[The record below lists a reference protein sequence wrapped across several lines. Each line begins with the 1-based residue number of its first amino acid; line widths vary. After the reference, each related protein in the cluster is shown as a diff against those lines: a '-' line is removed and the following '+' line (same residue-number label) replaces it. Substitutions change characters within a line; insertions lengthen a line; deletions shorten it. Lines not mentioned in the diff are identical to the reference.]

1 MMQKKRQRMLS
12 AALSLLL
19 LLTAAGCAPAP
30 DAEKTPQPSG
40 AAAQVE
46 PIELVTAGTTP
57 EPTSAPTPD
66 PLLGGWTSGL
76 GGLGVTFFEDGS
88 FEASYGGKAAR
99 GAYTKADG
107 LLTLS
112 PADGRPVELTISAAG
127 DALQMG
133 DALTLSRADG
143 GDGAAEAD
151 AIVRTSFS
159 AENADFSVRV
169 RGAVVTVTMQNGRIA
184 ADCCFT
190 SVDCLPAA
198 DSPDWTPV
206 NSGTF
211 SLFKSDGT
219 YVLWVRDEA
228 GTVCASQPVT
238 VNSGFRYVIR
248 AEGMTA
254 LHEPLA
260 GFLEANGSSV
270 DAINVAISRDV
281 AAAGMYTR
289 CGVVTAG
296 VSLVSRMAGWGASV
310 VYQGRGAYQQED
322 DWGVNP
328 AWGAR
333 LANPTQDGNGTYY
346 YTGMQCVAS
355 IVWAYKQAGMNLVNG
370 AGSAIGTLGEREK
383 RGDNRIEYDRA
394 RSGDIV
400 QNGGHY
406 LMIVDRLD
414 TDGDGADDAYL
425 TYEMNAPH
433 LAFLVLTFRQVRYRT
448 FFGMDAVFENT
459 GRLRSKSRIWED
471 TFRIPLD
478 AMPDYLQQAAG
489 AEDARRALDA
499 LLTDLGM

>member
-1 MMQKKRQRMLS
+1 MMQKQRQRTLS

-19 LLTAAGCAPAP
+19 LWTAAGCAPAP
-30 DAEKTPQPSG
+30 DAGEPPQPSD
-40 AAAQVE
+40 AAVQAE
-46 PIELVTAGTTP
+46 SIELVTASAEP

-76 GGLGVTFFEDGS
+76 GGLGVTFLEDGS
-88 FEASYGGKAAR
+88 FEASYGGKLAH
-99 GAYTKADG
+99 GAYTKADDR
-107 LLTLS
+107 LTLS
-112 PADGRPVELTISAAG
+112 PAAGGTVELTVSAAG
-127 DALQMG
+127 DALQTG
-133 DALTLSRADG
+133 GALTLSRTDG

-169 RGAVVTVTMQNGRIA
+169 RGATVTVTMQNGRIA

-190 SVDCLPAA
+190 SVDRLPAA

-206 NSGTF
+206 NSDTF

-219 YVLWVRDEA
+219 YVLWVRDEV

-254 LHEPLA
+254 LHEPMT

-270 DAINVAISRDV
+270 DAINAAISRDV

-296 VSLVSRMAGWGASV
+296 VSLISRMAGWGASV
-310 VYQGRGAYQQED
+310 VYQGRGAYQREE

-328 AWGAR
+328 DWGAR
-333 LANPTQDGNGTYY
+333 LAKPTQDGNGTYY

-433 LAFLVLTFRQVRYRT
+433 LALLVLSFRQVRYRT
-448 FFGMDAVFENT
+448 FFGMDAVFENA
-459 GRLRSKSRIWED
+459 GRLRAKSRIWED

-478 AMPDYLQQAAG
+478 ATPDYLQQAVEGEEAQ
-489 AEDARRALDA
+489 RALDA
-499 LLTDLGM
+499 LLTDLGL